1 MRNLEFERKFYSK
14 LFAGVGLA
22 FVIGMVSLFV
32 GLELLLIDAFWPEEA
47 GIFWTLQ
54 GVWIMVL
61 SIIVA
66 SIFKSAQKQQG

>member
-1 MRNLEFERKFYSK
+1 MRDLEFERKFYSK

-22 FVIGMVSLFV
+22 FIIGMVSLFV

>member
-22 FVIGMVSLFV
+22 FIIGMVSLFV